1 MVRQAGGKPGSPVSG
16 WLPTR
21 LHCRQVH
28 TFLNVNSVA
37 GVVLGSAVNKTWPR
51 PWGIYKLMS
60 TKSAEVALR
69 AWRRDIQAGVGTEG
83 RLSAEGEL
91 KFGG

>member
-69 AWRRDIQAGVGTEG
+69 AWRTDIQAEVGTEG

>member
-37 GVVLGSAVNKTWPR
+37 GVVLGSAVS
-51 PWGIYKLMS
+51 KLGP
-60 TKSAEVALR
+60 AL
-69 AWRRDIQAGVGTEG
+69 
-83 RLSAEGEL
+83 GE
-91 KFGG
+91 FTS

>member
-1 MVRQAGGKPGSPVSG
+1 MAGSLQKTRILMVRQAGGTLGSPVSG

-21 LHCRQVH
+21 LQCRQVH

-37 GVVLGSAVNKTWPR
+37 GVVLGSAVNKTWPC

-60 TKSAEVALR
+60 TKSAEVAPR
-69 AWRRDIQAGVGTEG
+69 A
-83 RLSAEGEL
+83 
-91 KFGG
+91 

>member
-1 MVRQAGGKPGSPVSG
+1 MVRQAGGKLGSPVSG

-37 GVVLGSAVNKTWPR
+37 GVVLGSAVS
-51 PWGIYKLMS
+51 KLGP
-60 TKSAEVALR
+60 AL
-69 AWRRDIQAGVGTEG
+69 
-83 RLSAEGEL
+83 GE
-91 KFGG
+91 FTS